1 MPPLNL
7 RIPGPT
13 PLPDEVREALS
24 RPMINH
30 RGAEFK
36 AILKDVTAKVQQF
49 YGTQNDVLFY
59 TCSGTGGLEAA
70 VVNTLSPGD
79 KAVMVEIGVFGKRAM
94 TIVTTYGVSVVPY
107 KVPWGQAADPA
118 VLRDLLKQH
127 PDTKAVWLTHN
138 ETSTGV
144 TNPMPE
150 LVEAI
155 KAESEALIL
164 VDAVSG
170 MAALPLPV
178 DELGLDVVV
187 SGSQKAWMIPPG
199 LATLSVSDKAWA
211 ASQQATIPR
220 FYWDFTAMRKAA
232 KEGSTAFTPAVSLFY
247 ALHVA
252 LDLML
257 AEGQAAI
264 QERHQQAGEWVRGQ
278 VHELGL
284 ELFADPRY
292 ASNVVT
298 AVLPP
303 SGITNDQIRTAMRE
317 RYNIILAG
325 GQGDLKTKIFRI
337 GHLGLFTRAELQAVI
352 DGLRDVI
359 NS

>member
-13 PLPDEVREALS
+13 PLPDDVREALS

-36 AILKDVTAKVQQF
+36 AILKDVTGKVQHF
-49 YGTQNDVLFY
+49 YGTRNDVLFY

-79 KAVMVEIGVFGKRAM
+79 KAIMVEIGVFGKRAI
-94 TIVTTYGVSVVPY
+94 TIATTYGVNVVPY
-107 KVPWGQAADPA
+107 RVPWGSAADPET
-118 VLRDLLKQH
+118 LRDLLRQH
-127 PDTKAVWLTHN
+127 PDAKAVWLTHN

-144 TNPMPE
+144 TNPMRE
-150 LVEAI
+150 LADVI
-155 KAESEALIL
+155 KSESEALIL
-164 VDAVSG
+164 VDSVSG

-199 LATLSVSDKAWA
+199 LATISVSDRAWA
-211 ASQQATIPR
+211 ASEQAKLPR
-220 FYWDFTAMRKAA
+220 FYWDFAAMRKAA
-232 KEGSTAFTPAVSLFY
+232 KDGSTAFTPAISLFF
-247 ALHVA
+247 ALQVA

-257 AEGQAAI
+257 EEGAEQI
-264 QERHQQAGEWVRGQ
+264 QERHRRAGEMVRRD
-278 VHELGL
+278 VSALGL
-284 ELFADPRY
+284 ELFADQRF

-298 AVLPP
+298 SALPP
-303 SGITNDQIRTAMRE
+303 DGMTNDEIRAAMRE

-325 GQGDLKTKIFRI
+325 GQGELKTKIFRI
-337 GHLGLFTRAELQAVI
+337 GHLGLFTDADLQAVI
-352 DGLRDVI
+352 NGLREVI
-359 NS
+359 R